1 MGIRET
7 LNKRPRVAAA
17 MTAGLLG
24 VAAAVFIWANKGV
37 PDRVTR
43 AYYSDDDGKTFFDDD
58 VDKIYPF
65 DHGGKPAFRAY
76 VYQCGKEKPFV
87 HYLGRYTDKAK
98 ARMAEL
104 MTNAT
109 DPEAAGELAR
119 LRNTAI
125 EVKKPGE
132 PNWVPLFSSAG
143 EAMTRHPICAD
154 KSTAHGLSP

>member
-7 LNKRPRVAAA
+7 LNKQPRVAAA
-17 MTAGLLG
+17 VAAGFIGL
-24 VAAAVFIWANKGV
+24 AAAVFIWANQGV
-37 PDRVTR
+37 PERVTR
-43 AYYSDDDGKTFFDDD
+43 AYYSDDDGKTYFDDD

-65 DHGGKPAFRAY
+65 DHGGKQAYRVY

-87 HYLGRYTDKAK
+87 HYLARYTDKAR
-98 ARMAEL
+98 ARIAEL
-104 MTNAT
+104 VNKTN

-125 EVKKPGE
+125 EVKKTGDDK
-132 PNWVPLFSSAG
+132 WVPLFSSGG
-143 EAMTRHPICAD
+143 EAMTRHPICPD

>member
-17 MTAGLLG
+17 VTAAIFGL
-24 VAAAVFIWANKGV
+24 AALVFLWANKGV
-37 PDRVTR
+37 PERVTR

-65 DHGGKPAFRAY
+65 DHNGKPAYRAY
-76 VYQCGKEKPFV
+76 VYRCGSEKPFV
-87 HYLGRYTDKAK
+87 HYLGRYTDKGK

-104 MTNAT
+104 AGKRD
-109 DPEAAGELAR
+109 DPEAVGELAR

-125 EVKKPGE
+125 EVKKPGDDK
-132 PNWVPLFSSAG
+132 WVPLFSAAG
-143 EAMTRHPICAD
+143 DAMTRHPICPD
-154 KSTAHGLSP
+154 KSTARGVSP

>member
-37 PDRVTR
+37 PERVTR
-43 AYYSDDDGKTFFDDD
+43 AYYSDDDGKTFFDDG

-65 DHGGKPAFRAY
+65 DHDGKQAFRAY
-76 VYQCGKEKPFV
+76 VYQCGKDKPFV

-104 MTNAT
+104 MNKTN

-125 EVKKPGE
+125 EVKRPGE
-132 PNWVPLFSSAG
+132 QQWVPLFSSAG
-143 EAMTRHPICAD
+143 ETITRHPICAD
-154 KSTAHGLSP
+154 KSTARGLSP

>member
-17 MTAGLLG
+17 ITAGCIAL
-24 VAAAVFIWANKGV
+24 AAAMFIWANKGV
-37 PDRVTR
+37 SERVTR
-43 AYYSDDDGKTFFDDD
+43 AYYSDDDGASFFDDD

-65 DHGGKPAFRAY
+65 DHGGKQAYRAY
-76 VYQCGKEKPFV
+76 VYQCGKDKPFV
-87 HYLGRYTDKAK
+87 HYLGRYRDKAK

-104 MTNAT
+104 ANKTN

-132 PNWVPLFSSAG
+132 AKWVPLFSAAG

-154 KSTAHGLSP
+154 KSTARGLSP